1 MIGVIMAGGKGTR
14 LYPLTANRPKPLVQV
29 LGKPVVDYVSDALLD
44 AGIAEVILTTGYQ
57 GEGLISLVEDWN
69 NNKSGKFSVSNE
81 DRPMGTAGSV
91 KLLQDKLTETFI
103 VASGDAILSSNL
115 KDLISAHK
123 SSNAK
128 VTMAL
133 WEVEDP
139 TQFGI
144 VGLSSQI
151 GGQIDPRLSEGYI
164 TKFLEK
170 PSLEDAF
177 SNVINAGLYIIE
189 PEVLEHIPFDTKY
202 DFSKELFPKLLELGW
217 PLYAMKLDGLWFDV
231 GTPSELIRAQN
242 ELIAKRMELP
252 FTIPP
257 GKLTSQSG
265 YIFDTAETQSK
276 IIESVICHQS
286 LVGKDCSIENS
297 LVMNN
302 SIIGDNTIIKNSVI
316 GNNVKIGSNCELI
329 GCVVGD
335 DISIGNG
342 TNLVEQKIDS

>member
-1 MIGVIMAGGKGTR
+1 MIGVIMAGGEGTR

-29 LGKPVVDYVSDALLD
+29 LGKPVIDYVSDALLD

-115 KDLISAHK
+115 KNLISAHK
-123 SSNAK
+123 LSNAK
-128 VTMAL
+128 MTMAL
-133 WEVEDP
+133 WEVDDP

-144 VGLSSQI
+144 VGLSSQV
-151 GGQIDPRLSEGYI
+151 GGQINPDLSEGYI

-177 SNVINAGLYIIE
+177 SKVINAGLYIIE
-189 PEVLEHIPFDTKY
+189 PEVLEHIPFDKKY

-231 GTPSELIRAQN
+231 GTPNELIRAQN
-242 ELIAKRMELP
+242 ELIAKRMDLP
-252 FTIPP
+252 FTIPA
-257 GKLTSQSG
+257 GQVTLEGG
-265 YIFDTAETQSK
+265 YIFDTAKTQSK
-276 IIESVICHQS
+276 ITETVICHQS
-286 LVGKDCSIENS
+286 VVGKDCNIENS
-297 LVMNN
+297 LIMNN
-302 SIIGDNTIIKNSVI
+302 SVIGDNTIIKNSVI
-316 GNNVKIGSNCELI
+316 GNNVKIAANCVLT

-335 DISIGNG
+335 NITIESGR
-342 TNLVEQKIDS
+342 NLTEQKIDS